1 MTLSGTDR
9 FSAAYVLQRAYE
21 FDGTK
26 MWANSE
32 FFATKERAEM
42 YAIQM
47 KPFWVDMLEYRI
59 LSTADITA
67 Y

>member
-1 MTLSGTDR
+1 MTLSGTDV

-21 FDGTK
+21 IDGTK

-32 FFATKERAEM
+32 FFSTKERAEL

-59 LSTADITA
+59 LKTSEIST

>member
-1 MTLSGTDR
+1 MTLSGTAV

-32 FFATKERAEM
+32 FFATKERAEL

-47 KPFWVDMLEYRI
+47 KPFWTSMKEYRI
-59 LSTADITA
+59 LDTSEISA